1 MKAIGESDIHRDG
14 CMGKHTD
21 GHIDKHTDGHM
32 DKHTDGHMNKHT
44 DVFSDGHTERHT
56 PLEKCQKLLADNRR
70 EAGRPDSLDHMS
82 LEQLR
87 EEKLSVQKTL
97 IQYESKHGR
106 PVSLYTWS
114 VYRMLVII
122 FYSKQKKVRK

>member
-1 MKAIGESDIHRDG
+1 LD
-14 CMGKHTD
+14 TD
-21 GHIDKHTDGHM
+21 TDGHM
-32 DKHTDGHMNKHT
+32 DKPTDGHMSKHT
-44 DVFSDGHTERHT
+44 DVFSDRHTDRHT

-97 IQYESKHGR
+97 IQYESEHGR
-106 PVSLYTWS
+106 PVSCTHGQYT
-114 VYRMLVII
+114 VYFFIANRRRQGNNATNL
-122 FYSKQKKVRK
+122 